1 MRKINSFSEKYGARN
16 MRRYIQTEIEDVIAD
31 KIISSRSETALISI
45 KGKPDLSGI
54 EVVTA

>member
-1 MRKINSFSEKYGARN
+1 